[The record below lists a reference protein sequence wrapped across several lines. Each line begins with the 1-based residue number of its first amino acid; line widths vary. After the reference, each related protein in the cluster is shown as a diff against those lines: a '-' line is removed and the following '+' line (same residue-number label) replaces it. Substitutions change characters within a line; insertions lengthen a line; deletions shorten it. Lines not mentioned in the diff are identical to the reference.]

1 MFCFAM
7 NKSKRALS
15 QTLLVFQKVH
25 SAFLGHSPGVGKHC
39 GRDRIMAGQGAA
51 FPHFSI
57 RKLMVKCSE
66 NTQLRFPTHLKT
78 GWSVDGDRK
87 VIE

>member
-1 MFCFAM
+1 MLCFAM

-25 SAFLGHSPGVGKHC
+25 SAFLGHSPG
-39 GRDRIMAGQGAA
+39 RDRIMAGQGAA

-57 RKLMVKCSE
+57 RKMMVKGSE